1 MGRIHRGAGRRA
13 SELSNGIGVPGVQV
27 FFACELCVS
36 LARSRRLRPGAENPV
51 RNFA

>member
-27 FFACELCVS
+27 FFACELCVRS
-36 LARSRRLRPGAENPV
+36 VVLLDHEDLGPARRIL
-51 RNFA
+51 